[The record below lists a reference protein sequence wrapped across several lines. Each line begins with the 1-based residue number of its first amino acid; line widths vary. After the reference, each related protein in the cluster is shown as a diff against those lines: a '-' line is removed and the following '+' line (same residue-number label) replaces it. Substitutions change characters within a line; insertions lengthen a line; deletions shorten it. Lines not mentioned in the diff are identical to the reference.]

1 MNEVV
6 ELIEGLHSKE
16 REYLNNYLANAPKWL
31 LETFQIVRMKK
42 GTAFIHE
49 NTYVDT
55 VYILVEGVVKATDYR
70 VQEVT
75 YDYARFYPI
84 EVFGA
89 MEFLMDYDEYKTTLI
104 TETDCRFLRVSKDQF
119 AKWML
124 TDIHA
129 VLEQVKAMSLY
140 LLEQVRKERLFL
152 FLQGADRL
160 FLLFME
166 IYQKSVR
173 HDICRIK
180 LTRKDL
186 SNSTGLCIKTIN
198 RCVKKMEED
207 GYIAREGR
215 TIVIDRE
222 QYRKIK
228 AVVAEKIDEVELGG
242 N

>member
-6 ELIEGLHSKE
+6 ELIDELHTKE
-16 REYLNNYLANAPKWL
+16 RDYLNNYLANAPKWL
-31 LETFQIVRMKK
+31 LEAFQIVRIKK
-42 GTAFIHE
+42 GNAFIHE
-49 NTYVDT
+49 NAYVDT

-70 VQEVT
+70 VQEIA
-75 YDYARFYPI
+75 YDYARFYPV

-89 MEFLMDYDEYKTTLI
+89 MEFLMGYEEYKTTLI

-129 VLEQVKAMSLY
+129 VLEQVKAMSVY

-160 FLLFME
+160 FLLFMQ
-166 IYQKSVR
+166 IYQKSAR
-173 HDICRIK
+173 HKVCRIR

-207 GYIAREGR
+207 GYISREGR
-215 TIVIDRE
+215 TIVIDWD
-222 QYRKIK
+222 QYQIIK
-228 AVVAEKIDEVELGG
+228 AVVSEKIDEVEV
-242 N
+242 